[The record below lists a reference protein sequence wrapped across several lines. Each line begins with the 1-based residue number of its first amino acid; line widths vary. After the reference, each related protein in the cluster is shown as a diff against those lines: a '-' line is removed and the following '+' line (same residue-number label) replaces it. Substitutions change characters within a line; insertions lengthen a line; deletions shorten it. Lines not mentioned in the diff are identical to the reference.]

1 MFHDFIQEDNFIKR
15 FEATVKRQWNEAAVA
30 DYRKEGY
37 TYGQLAAEIEKTIL
51 CWKAAGLKKAD
62 KVALNA
68 RSCAAWAKVFMAAQI
83 GEFVSVQIFNGF
95 TAADTAGLV
104 NHSDSRI
111 LYTEKGLFSKM
122 DFESMPALLAAI
134 DTATGELLASRGDFA
149 DIYARS
155 GEIFAMAHPG
165 GYNVED
171 VRYPDV
177 PLDSLAAIMYTSGS
191 TGNPK
196 GVMLTNLNFT
206 ANVFMTERHF
216 PYKRGDNYVSV
227 LPYSHIFGMV
237 YDMLEPL
244 CYGMHLVVLGI
255 PPIPANLI
263 PALNEFKPEVFFSVP
278 LILTKMLE
286 ATIGEQIHSPEGKAY
301 LEDYENHPEFCKELA
316 DKFMTA
322 MGGNIKLFVTG
333 GAAIPEDLER
343 LFVEKLKLPFVT
355 GYGMTEAA
363 PSISL
368 GEYGDYKLH
377 ECGKY
382 VDEILDLK
390 IDSPDQTNI
399 PGEILIK
406 GPAVFK
412 GYFKNE
418 AATAQVFTP
427 DGWFRTGD
435 MATVDARRSVFIVGR
450 CKNMILT
457 SNGQNIFPE
466 EIEVVLNQLSYVA
479 ESIVIQKDSRLFA
492 IIVPR
497 SDAVA
502 NDNISAETLDNIMR
516 KNLETLNSRIPAY
529 SAVSGFRLQ
538 YEPFAKTPKGSI
550 KRFMYTE

>member
-1 MFHDFIQEDNFIKR
+1 MIHNFTPADSFIRR
-15 FEATVKRQWNEAAVA
+15 FEKSVKSYWEKPALD
-30 DYRKEGY
+30 DYRRSSL

-51 CWKAAGLKKAD
+51 LWRAAGLKKGD
-62 KVALNA
+62 KVAINA
-68 RSCAAWAKVFMAAQI
+68 RSSAAWAKVFMSSQM
-83 GEFVSVQIFNGF
+83 GEYVSVLIFNGF
-95 TAADTAGLV
+95 TPADTAGLV
-104 NHSDSRI
+104 NHSESAI
-111 LYTEKGLFSKM
+111 LYTEKAIFSKM
-122 DFESMPALLAAI
+122 DFDSMPALIAAI
-134 DTATGELLASRGDFA
+134 DTNTGELLAARGHFA
-149 DIYARS
+149 DVYSRRE
-155 GEIFAMAHPG
+155 EIFAQAHPDG
-165 GYNVED
+165 LRKED

-177 PLDSLAAIMYTSGS
+177 PLDSMAAIMYTSGS

-216 PYKRGDNYVSV
+216 PYHTGDNYVSV

-244 CYGMHLVVLGI
+244 CYGMHLVVLGL

-263 PALNEFKPEVFFSVP
+263 PALDEYKPHVFFSVP

-286 ATIGEQIHSPEGKAY
+286 ATIGEYVHSDEGREK
-301 LEDYENHPEFCKELA
+301 LENWENHPDFCKKLS
-316 DKFMTA
+316 DIFLKA
-322 MGGNIKLFVTG
+322 MGGEIELFVTG
-333 GAAIPEDLER
+333 GAAIPEDLEK

-363 PSISL
+363 PSICL
-368 GEYGDYKLH
+368 GEYGDYQLH

-390 IDSPDQTNI
+390 IDSADGETI

-412 GYFKNE
+412 GYYKNE
-418 AATAQVFTP
+418 QATRAAFTP
-427 DGWFRTGD
+427 DGWFHTGD
-435 MATVDARRSVFIVGR
+435 MATMDSRHSVFIVGR
-450 CKNMILT
+450 CKNMILS

-466 EIEVVLNQLSYVA
+466 EIEVILNQLPYVA
-479 ESIVIQKDSRLFA
+479 ESIVVPGDNRLVA
-492 IIVPR
+492 IIVPK

-502 NDNISAETLDNIMR
+502 NDNISAETLNNIMH
-516 KNLETLNSRIPAY
+516 KNIERLNSQIPAY
-529 SAVSGFRLQ
+529 CAVSSFRLH